1 MPADVRD
8 LLTGVHYRVI
18 GYENS
23 AKRRPVG
30 SLDAIVK
37 VAQVYLLKAEKANIT
52 EVAEKMLDHAVG
64 TPNGMTKIVSTLKAR
79 VMTAIEQEDD
89 SFGEVGLYQ
98 TSSSGVGLG
107 AEAGRLKGSIAAEA
121 VCGLADVLGMAGSGD
136 VNFWSTL
143 NVLSRIRRRTF
154 PTTFGS

>member
-89 SFGEVGLYQ
+89 RFAV
-98 TSSSGVGLG
+98 
-107 AEAGRLKGSIAAEA
+107 LKVDIKSA
-121 VCGLADVLGMAGSGD
+121 
-136 VNFWSTL
+136 
-143 NVLSRIRRRTF
+143 F
-154 PTTFGS
+154 P